1 MTLLARLNQVK
12 VTSKKSIILNLKLVS
27 LTAVLAINHSE
38 KKTRR
43 RIRPERTRMPQIF
56 RFLHQVYC
64 TTALDYPFLLSLVL
78 QDVLYT
84 RKSSLIRR
92 KLLHFFLCFYQFPL
106 QDLPMHITS
115 NSYLALK
122 WSRSDIKTVG
132 VIESVIGPC
141 R

>member
-64 TTALDYPFLLSLVL
+64 TTALDYSLLSLAL

-92 KLLHFFLCFYQFPL
+92 KLLHLFLCFYQFLL
-106 QDLPMHITS
+106 QDLPMNITS